1 MTDLFEIEAPT
12 TTTSLELRRLQR
24 EERRRRRRLRTLA
37 ASAVAL
43 VIFALGASI
52 AWSFVQALRPPPNE
66 VADYTGVGQGM
77 VQIVIN
83 PGEDGRAIADTL
95 LENGVIASTGAFI
108 LEWND
113 NQDAARLIQPGYY
126 LLQREM
132 KAEYALQ
139 YLMDP
144 DRRLVTNI
152 TIPEGWT
159 EAKILDRVA
168 SVTGYSLEEVQT
180 IAANTEALGLPE
192 EAGGNLEG
200 WLFPETYS
208 FNPGVNP
215 TDVLA
220 EMVSTTVSMLED
232 KGVPR
237 DQWERTLIIASI
249 VEREAKIDS
258 DRPLVASVI
267 ENRLKNGMAL
277 ELCSTVNYFTGRSG
291 IPTASELQT
300 ANPYNTYINVGL
312 PPGPIASPGEA
323 SIDAAITPAQT
334 DYLFFATVNLLTG
347 ETRFAATF
355 PEHLQNVELLHQ
367 WCRENDGE
375 C

>member
-37 ASAVAL
+37 ATAVGL

-52 AWSFVQALRPPPNE
+52 AWSFIQALKPVTNE
-66 VADYTGVGQGM
+66 LEDFAGVGQGA
-77 VQIVIN
+77 VQIIIE
-83 PGEDGRAIADTL
+83 PGEDGRAIAETL
-95 LENGVIASTGAFI
+95 LENGVIASKGAFI
-108 LEWND
+108 LEWNN

-132 KAEYALQ
+132 KAAYALQ

-144 DRRLVTNI
+144 DRRLATNI

-159 EAKILDRVA
+159 QAKIFERIA
-168 SVTGYSLEEVQT
+168 SVTGYSLAEVET
-180 IAANTEALGLPE
+180 IAADTEAIGLPP
-192 EAGGNLEG
+192 EAAGNLEG
-200 WLFPETYS
+200 WLFPLTYS
-208 FNPGVNP
+208 FNPGVTP
-215 TDVLA
+215 TEVLA
-220 EMVSTTVSMLED
+220 EMISTTQTMLED
-232 KGVPR
+232 KGVSR
-237 DQWERTLIIASI
+237 DRWESTLTLASL
-249 VEREAKIDS
+249 VEREAKLDA
-258 DRPLVASVI
+258 DRPLVAGVI
-267 ENRLKNGMAL
+267 QNRLDIGMAL
-277 ELCSTVNYFTGRSG
+277 ELCSTVNYFTGRKG
-291 IPTASELQT
+291 IPTTAETQT
-300 ANPYNTYINVGL
+300 ANPFNTYLNIGL
-312 PPGPIASPGEA
+312 PPAPIASPGEA
-323 SIDAAITPAQT
+323 SIDAAIAPAQN

-355 PEHLQNVELLHQ
+355 PEHLQNVEVLRQ

>member
-180 IAANTEALGLPE
+180 IAANTDALGLPE

-200 WLFPETYS
+200 WLFPVTYN

-237 DQWERTLIIASI
+237 DQWEHTLTVASI

-258 DRPLVASVI
+258 DRPLVASVV
-267 ENRLKNGMAL
+267 ENRLKSGMPL
-277 ELCSTVNYFTGRSG
+277 ELCSTVNYFTGRPG
-291 IPTASELQT
+291 IPTPAELQT

-355 PEHLQNVELLHQ
+355 AEHLQNVEILRQ
-367 WCRENDGE
+367 WCRDNEGE